1 MADKEDTEFFMLMD
15 CNGEEEEK
23 EELEEVVDGDEE
35 RGRDFISS
43 SSFASTHWPRSY
55 KETTDSY
62 TITASPSSGIL
73 WHPPNIR
80 YSSHDLTHSGEN
92 LDPKSPLLL
101 ENGICER
108 QESDRG
114 STKSLALQADAAT
127 SLHFQYSGGH
137 VSYGCSFTQTIF
149 NGMNALAGV
158 GLLSTPFTIKEAG
171 WASLAILFM
180 FSAVCC
186 YTGVLM
192 RYCFESNERILT
204 FPDIA
209 EAAYGSYGRLF
220 ISIVLY
226 MELYAACVEIII
238 LEGDNLTTLFPGT
251 SLNWTGVHVD
261 SIHFFALLAALIILP
276 TVWLKDLRIISFLSA
291 GGVLATILV
300 FLSVLFVGTVD
311 GVGFHPTGSVVNWIR
326 IPFSLGVYGFCFS
339 GHSVFPNIYQSMAD
353 RTQFNKALI
362 VCFALCTAIYGSMAI
377 IGYLMFGQATL
388 SQITL
393 NLPKHSI
400 ASKVATWTTVV
411 NPFTKYPFG
420 TKLLY

>member
-209 EAAYGSYGRLF
+209 EAAYGRYGRLF
-220 ISIVLY
+220 IS
-226 MELYAACVEIII
+226 
-238 LEGDNLTTLFPGT
+238 LTRDRCSDTGLRVSHLRDYPRPG
-251 SLNWTGVHVD
+251 
-261 SIHFFALLAALIILP
+261 
-276 TVWLKDLRIISFLSA
+276 
-291 GGVLATILV
+291 
-300 FLSVLFVGTVD
+300 
-311 GVGFHPTGSVVNWIR
+311 
-326 IPFSLGVYGFCFS
+326 C
-339 GHSVFPNIYQSMAD
+339 
-353 RTQFNKALI
+353 
-362 VCFALCTAIYGSMAI
+362 
-377 IGYLMFGQATL
+377 
-388 SQITL
+388 
-393 NLPKHSI
+393 
-400 ASKVATWTTVV
+400 
-411 NPFTKYPFG
+411 FG
-420 TKLLY
+420 TGM

>member
-23 EELEEVVDGDEE
+23 EELEEGVDGDEE

-158 GLLSTPFTIKEAG
+158 GLLSTPFTIKEA
-171 WASLAILFM
+171 
-180 FSAVCC
+180 
-186 YTGVLM
+186 
-192 RYCFESNERILT
+192 
-204 FPDIA
+204 DIA